1 MKLSDFINDVEK
13 NNDEVIY
20 YCAKHLLSKK
30 YDVEKDTIDEDELK
44 SLFTDYPTFSTLLN
58 DSSFEIYKKYSSELD
73 QVYNVF
79 CNLFNVDPDN
89 ESVFKHRLARVSNQ
103 DPKHFLNIEDRD
115 HQETVIQKFED
126 KINKIL
132 SSNFYKSHENELSKE
147 MIIPQR
153 TLDMIKSAAGI
164 M

>member
-1 MKLSDFINDVEK
+1 MKLSDFLNDIQN
-13 NNDEVIY
+13 NNDEVIH

-30 YDVEKDTIDEDELK
+30 FNVESDTVNEDELK

-73 QVYNVF
+73 KVYNKF
-79 CNLFNVDPDN
+79 CEIFNVDADN

-126 KINKIL
+126 KINIIL
-132 SSNFYKSHENELSKE
+132 SSKFYQANENELSKE

-153 TLDMIKSAAGI
+153 TLEMIKSAAGI
-164 M
+164 V

>member
-1 MKLSDFINDVEK
+1 MKLSDFLNDIK
-13 NNDEVIY
+13 TNNEEVIY

-30 YDVEKDTIDEDELK
+30 FDVENDSVKDDELK
-44 SLFTDYPTFSTLLN
+44 ALFTDYPTFSTLLN

-73 QVYNVF
+73 KVYNTF
-79 CNLFNVDPDN
+79 CSLFNVDSDN
-89 ESVFKHRLARVSNQ
+89 ESVFKYRLARVSNQ

-115 HQETVIQKFED
+115 HQETVVQKFED
-126 KINKIL
+126 KINTIL
-132 SSNFYKSHENELSKE
+132 SSKFYKANENELSKE

-153 TLDMIKSAAGI
+153 TLEMIKSAAGI